1 MARMKEVVLG
11 RRLFVKNNV
20 TLTVGVRTRLSLGV
34 RVGLALIKLGA
45 WICGISVKEEEADN
59 DLV

>member
-1 MARMKEVVLG
+1 M
-11 RRLFVKNNV
+11 KNNV
-20 TLTVGVRTRLSLGV
+20 TLTVGVGMRLSLGV
-34 RVGLALIKLGA
+34 RIGLALIKLGA

>member
-1 MARMKEVVLG
+1 MAKMLRVVVG

-20 TLTVGVRTRLSLGV
+20 TLTVGVGMRLSLGV
-34 RVGLALIKLGA
+34 RIGLALIKLGA